1 MLLLF
6 LIKVKLIIKNSFNEF
21 YKSVKLQ
28 DAITL
33 LPHPYQSH
41 KELDRLYN
49 VCDLIEVYNP
59 RLSDTKNVEAEKKL
73 FYKKKLLFWI

>member
-1 MLLLF
+1 M
-6 LIKVKLIIKNSFNEF
+6 
-21 YKSVKLQ
+21 
-28 DAITL
+28 

-59 RLSDTKNVEAEKKL
+59 RLSDTKNVELRKSFLQKNYYFGSDAHLKEDYENVIVLIENKEILKPV
-73 FYKKKLLFWI
+73 F